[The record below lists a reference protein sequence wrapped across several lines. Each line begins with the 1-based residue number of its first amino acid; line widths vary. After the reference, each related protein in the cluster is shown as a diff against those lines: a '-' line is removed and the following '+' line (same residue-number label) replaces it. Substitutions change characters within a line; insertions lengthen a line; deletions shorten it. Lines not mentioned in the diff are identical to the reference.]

1 MNIPRTSSDNCR
13 SGASGAIFGIIALTL
28 LDLLYH
34 WKERLN
40 PKKELLFIMLDVV
53 IAFVLGLLP
62 GLDNFAHIGGFIMGL
77 GLGISILHSP
87 QALRERIGVDEP
99 PYSAVPN
106 PKHGEGLDTNK
117 NFAKQPIGFF
127 KGRKPLWWAWWLI
140 RAGFIII
147 VIVAFIVLLNN
158 FYVNHNTCKWCKY
171 LSCLVSS
178 ASTSPFRLS
187 LSSNQF
193 YHSPSVIGATWAT
206 WSSPTP
212 RQASV
217 ISSDSNVTLYR
228 ILILLCP
235 RFEVLLHRPWSGSL
249 FDSFSFG

>member
-1 MNIPRTSSDNCR
+1 M
-13 SGASGAIFGIIALTL
+13 TL

-40 PKKELLFIMLDVV
+40 PKRELLFIMLDVV

-106 PKHGEGLDTNK
+106 PKQGEGLDNPKAFT
-117 NFAKQPIGFF
+117 KQPIGFF

-140 RAGFIII
+140 RAAFIII

-158 FYVNHNTCKWCKY
+158 FYVSHNTCKWCKY
-171 LSCLVSS
+171 LSCIV
-178 ASTSPFRLS
+178 SPFR
-187 LSSNQF
+187 
-193 YHSPSVIGATWAT
+193 I
-206 WSSPTP
+206 
-212 RQASV
+212 R
-217 ISSDSNVTLYR
+217 LY
-228 ILILLCP
+228 LLDANNDIYTA
-235 RFEVLLHRPWSGSL
+235 REQLV
-249 FDSFSFG
+249 